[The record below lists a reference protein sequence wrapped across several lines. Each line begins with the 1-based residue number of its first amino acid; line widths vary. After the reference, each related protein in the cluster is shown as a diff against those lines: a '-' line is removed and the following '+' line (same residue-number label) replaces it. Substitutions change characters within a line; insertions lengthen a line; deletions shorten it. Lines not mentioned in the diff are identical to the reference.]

1 MPLPDPIIEVLAV
14 FRPLF
19 TAPTW
24 RKLMIL
30 LTGTLLA
37 HGRRTV
43 AAALRATGLS
53 QASNWSLFH
62 QVLNR
67 ARWSPLAVSRQLLL
81 LIVETF
87 VPAGAWVDLV
97 IDETLE
103 RRWGSKIRKR
113 GNYRDS
119 ALSSKERSVSSPGL
133 RWIVLAVV
141 VTLPWTR
148 QRWALPFLCVLAT
161 TPEVSARLGKRHKT
175 IAMWAHQ
182 MLSLV
187 RRWLPDRSIK
197 LLGDSAYSVL
207 ELGVY
212 AQHQHVTLITTG
224 RLDAVLHDP
233 PPERKEHTMGR
244 PRVVGERLPSLEQV
258 LQNAETAWQKLTL
271 DWYSQGE
278 RPVDFCTGSALWY
291 RTGSAPLPLRW
302 VLTRDPQGKRPPK
315 AIFCTDPTQTAEEII
330 KDFMKR
336 WSLEVTFEEGRAHL
350 GIETQR
356 QWSDQAIE
364 RSTPV
369 LFGLYSLVTL
379 FGQAL
384 HPDGQLLIAQAA
396 WYRKHTATFCDVLAL
411 IRRHLWDLQTF
422 PTSPTDPGAVLVP
435 ARRLSASHGWSVIE
449 LEMYKVKLRRCAE
462 T

>member
-1 MPLPDPIIEVLAV
+1 MPLPDPIIEVLTT

-24 RKLMIL
+24 RKLMTL

-37 HGRRTV
+37 RGRRTV
-43 AAALRATGLS
+43 AAALRASGNQQS
-53 QASNWSLFH
+53 ANWSLFH

-87 VPAGAWVDLV
+87 VPAGACIDLV

-103 RRWGSKIRKR
+103 RRWGSQISKR
-113 GNYRDS
+113 GHYRDS

-133 RWIVLAVV
+133 RWIVMAVV
-141 VTLPWTR
+141 VTVLWTK

-161 TPEVSARLGKRHKT
+161 TPEVSVRLGKRHKT
-175 IAMWAHQ
+175 IGMWAHQ

-187 RRWLPDRSIK
+187 RRWLPDRQIK
-197 LLGDSAYSVL
+197 LMGDTAYSIL
-207 ELGVY
+207 ELGLHAN
-212 AQHQHVTLITTG
+212 AQQVTLITTG

-233 PPERKEHTMGR
+233 PPDRKEHTMGR
-244 PRVVGERLPSLEQV
+244 PRVKGARLPTLDQV
-258 LQNAETAWQKLTL
+258 LQDPETVWQKLTL
-271 DWYSQGE
+271 DWYGEGE
-278 RPVDFCTGSALWY
+278 RTLELCTGTALWY
-291 RTGSAPLPLRW
+291 RSGSDPLPIRW

-315 AIFCTDPTQTAEEII
+315 AIFSTDPTQPAEEII

-356 QWSDQAIE
+356 QWSDRAIE
-364 RSTPV
+364 RSTPL
-369 LFGLYSLVTL
+369 LFGLFSLVAL

-384 HPDGQLLIAQAA
+384 HPDGDIPVA
-396 WYRKHTATFCDVLAL
+396 
-411 IRRHLWDLQTF
+411 
-422 PTSPTDPGAVLVP
+422 
-435 ARRLSASHGWSVIE
+435 
-449 LEMYKVKLRRCAE
+449 
-462 T
+462 